1 MTFARA
7 SIGAASLALLAAIGL
22 QLARPAAAREP
33 ERAPDRLAL
42 TGLYDPAR
50 PGAIAAANR
59 PFSPQYPLWSDGLTK
74 RRWVY
79 LPEGRV
85 IDARDPGSWDFPAG
99 TRFWKEFSQGDR
111 KVETRFLWK
120 TDGGD
125 WIFATYLWNDDGTD
139 AVLAP
144 EDGAVT
150 SVPVKPGR
158 THTVPAATDCTA
170 CHGESSPRPL
180 GFNALQLSPDRDPLA
195 IHGDRLSADMVT
207 LATLLEER
215 RLVAGENFDPAPRIR
230 TADPATR
237 SVLGY
242 LAANCGACHDGRG
255 GISAAAPVLRLGDLL
270 EDGDAVARTF
280 IDRPT
285 RWQIPGQPDGS
296 TVLVRPGAPELSA
309 LLARLRSRAPSSQMP
324 PLGTIVR
331 DDAAVEAIEAW
342 IRQMPATAPVT
353 VPLRGRSEDPKIRSS
368 ERGIFRGG
376 VTAID
381 ANPGD
386 THLSRI
392 ASLGESKNR

>member
-1 MTFARA
+1 MTPARA
-7 SIGAASLALLAAIGL
+7 SIGAAALALLAAFGL

-33 ERAPDRLAL
+33 ARAPERLSL

-59 PFSPQYPLWSDGLTK
+59 PFSPQYPLWTDGLTK

-79 LPEGRV
+79 LPERRA
-85 IDARDPGSWDFPAG
+85 IDARDPVNWDFPTG
-99 TRFWKEFSQGDR
+99 TRFWKEFSKGDR
-111 KVETRFLWK
+111 KIETRFLWK
-120 TDGGD
+120 TDAG
-125 WIFATYLWNDDGTD
+125 WIFATYLWNDAGTD

-144 EDGAVT
+144 VEGAIT

-158 THTVPAATDCTA
+158 THSVPASTDCTA
-170 CHGESSPRPL
+170 CHGEASTRPL

-195 IHGDRLSADMVT
+195 IHGDALTPEMVT
-207 LATLLEER
+207 LTTLLNER
-215 RLVAGENFDPAPRIR
+215 RLLVGDGFDPAPKIR
-230 TADPATR
+230 TADPSTR
-237 SVLGY
+237 AVLGY
-242 LAANCGACHDGRG
+242 LAANCSACHDGKG
-255 GISAAAPVLRLGDLL
+255 GISAAAPVVRLRDLL

-280 IDRPT
+280 INRPT

-342 IRQMPATAPVT
+342 VRGMAATHTDT
-353 VPLRGRSEDPKIRSS
+353 VPRGGGSEDPGIRSS
-368 ERGIFRGG
+368 LGDLGVGRLCWIRATDTVTDRCARGIEE
-376 VTAID
+376 A
-381 ANPGD
+381 
-386 THLSRI
+386 
-392 ASLGESKNR
+392 KNRKG